1 MPPEFN
7 YRHFYALLARMP
19 YADKQTLVYQYTRG
33 RTDHLGQMH
42 PEEFRVM
49 LRDMKRVVD
58 DDEATRELKKRRSVV
73 LKLMQQLGVDTTQW
87 PCVDA
92 FCLNPRIA
100 GMRFCRIPADDLEAL
115 AVKLRA
121 IDRKGGL
128 NNVGPG
134 AARPKA
140 KPPRATLKVRYKF
153 TINNNKNN
161 KNNEKGNA

>member
-7 YRHFYALLARMP
+7 YRQFYALLARMP
-19 YADKQTLVYQYTRG
+19 YADKQTLVFQYTKG

-42 PEEFRVM
+42 PNEYRVM

-58 DDEATRELKKRRSVV
+58 DEDTTRELKKRRSSV

-92 FCLNPRIA
+92 FCLHPRIM
-100 GMRFCRIPADDLEAL
+100 GKLFCRISVDELEAL

-121 IDRKGGL
+121 IKHKGGL
-128 NNVGPG
+128 KDDEQG
-134 AARPKA
+134 AVVAPHE
-140 KPPRATLKVRYKF
+140 TLKVKYKF
-153 TINNNKNN
+153 TINNKND